1 VRARPADAIA
11 APGAGA
17 EILQWPADAE
27 RREALYQAGIP
38 RLLVLEAGQVPPT
51 PGDDLEDWIWLPAD
65 ERDLFSRLRD
75 LASRGAPT
83 ALVPETIS
91 VGEDGMAWI
100 AGTALSL
107 PPAEAAI
114 LRRLADP
121 PERLCTREELHR
133 AAWGDVPH
141 ERRSLDSRIF
151 VLRRRLVP
159 HGLAVHAVRGRGFVL
174 ALPPRGG
181 PR

>member
-1 VRARPADAIA
+1 VTDRRATPPPV
-11 APGAGA
+11 PGPGA

-27 RREALYQAGIP
+27 RREALRRAGVP
-38 RLLVLEAGQVPPT
+38 RLLVLEAGALPPT
-51 PGDDLEDWIWLPAD
+51 PDDDLEDWIWLPAD

-75 LASRGAPT
+75 LAGRGART
-83 ALVPETIS
+83 ALVPGTIS
-91 VGEDGMAWI
+91 VGDDGMAWI
-100 AGTALSL
+100 AGTPLLL

-121 PERLCTREELHR
+121 PERLCTRDELHH

-159 HGLAVHAVRGRGFVL
+159 HGLAIHAVRGRGFVL
-174 ALPPRGG
+174 ALPARGG
-181 PR
+181 TR